1 MQEKITWKG
10 LGGLNWEI
18 NIKEEKGEIKG
29 QGQAGKRGL
38 KLEEWLKWRKVGK
51 EKERVGKKDKET
63 AKTEME
69 EKEQEKW

>member
-1 MQEKITWKG
+1 M
-10 LGGLNWEI
+10 
-18 NIKEEKGEIKG
+18 KE

-51 EKERVGKKDKET
+51 EIERVGKKDKET

-69 EKEQEKW
+69 EKEQEK

>member
-51 EKERVGKKDKET
+51 EKERVGKKDKEK